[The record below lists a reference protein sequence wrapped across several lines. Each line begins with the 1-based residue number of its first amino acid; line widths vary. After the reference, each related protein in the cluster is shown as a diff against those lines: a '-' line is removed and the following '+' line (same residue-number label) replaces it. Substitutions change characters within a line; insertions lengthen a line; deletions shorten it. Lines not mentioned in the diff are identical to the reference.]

1 MKINWENYELVLL
14 ATDHKECEVTG
25 RDMGGTTT
33 HVCPI
38 SKMVENKQV
47 TWEPDYSGYQSVGV
61 TFLGADDEV
70 VRFRIYNGYN
80 SNHDFKPGDEW
91 SSGWYDFGSWSYHV
105 KLKLQKIKEE
115 DSKPFFVHTMT
126 DDGVTS
132 DYADAKEAY
141 GER

>member
-1 MKINWENYELVLL
+1 
-14 ATDHKECEVTG
+14 
-25 RDMGGTTT
+25 MGGATT

-47 TWEPDYSGYQSVGV
+47 TWDPYYGGYHSVVV
-61 TFLGADDEV
+61 TFLGTDDEV
-70 VRFRIYNGYN
+70 AHFRIYNSYN
-80 SNHDFKPGDEW
+80 SDHDFKPNDEW

-105 KLKLQKIKEE
+105 KLKLQKIKEKE
-115 DSKPFFVHTMT
+115 EESKPFFVHTMT

-141 GER
+141 EKR